1 MKDDYFH
8 INEQIFYAE
17 TNVANSNDEE
27 SQDTLAFSCE
37 CLDNCSD
44 TAKCSCLITS
54 GGKQNYD
61 SSMKIVTKDDP
72 MFECKE
78 NCKCQA
84 DICTNRVVQNGP
96 LDGLEIKSFGNKGY
110 GLITTNSI
118 DKGRFVCEYAGELI
132 SKEIAT
138 KRDAKDTEMNYILHI
153 FEKFTNEEQ
162 HTWIDPTVIG
172 NIGRYINHS
181 CDPNL
186 YLVPVRV
193 DTFSPRIAMIS
204 KKYIEANEELTFDY
218 GYSDVTGSGYEVDT
232 VQGSVKCFCNSS
244 NCRQY
249 LPVHLNSMHTSS
261 QR

>member
-1 MKDDYFH
+1 MIYIHK
-8 INEQIFYAE
+8 I
-17 TNVANSNDEE
+17 
-27 SQDTLAFSCE
+27 
-37 CLDNCSD
+37 
-44 TAKCSCLITS
+44 
-54 GGKQNYD
+54 D
-61 SSMKIVTKDDP
+61 S
-72 MFECKE
+72 
-78 NCKCQA
+78 
-84 DICTNRVVQNGP
+84 
-96 LDGLEIKSFGNKGY
+96 
-110 GLITTNSI
+110 
-118 DKGRFVCEYAGELI
+118 GRFVCEYAGELI
-132 SKEIAT
+132 NEELAT
-138 KRDAKDTEMNYILHI
+138 KRDAKDTKMNYILHI
-153 FEKFTNEEQ
+153 FEKFKNEEH

-204 KKYIEANEELTFDY
+204 KKNIKANEELTFDY
-218 GYSDVTGSGYEVDT
+218 GYNVSGDEVDS